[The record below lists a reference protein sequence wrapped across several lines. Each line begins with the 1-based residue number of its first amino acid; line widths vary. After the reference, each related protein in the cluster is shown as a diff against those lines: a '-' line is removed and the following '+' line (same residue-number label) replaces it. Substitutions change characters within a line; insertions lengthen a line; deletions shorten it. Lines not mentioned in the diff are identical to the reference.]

1 MEKTILVGVDL
12 GNGDDCHKSLDEL
25 EGLAAA
31 CDMQTVGI
39 LEQALDKPNSATYI
53 GPGKVDETAALVAQ
67 TGADIVIFDNSLS
80 PSQIRNLQDALK
92 LPILDRS
99 SLILEIFADRAR
111 SREAKLQVEVAR
123 LQYLLPRLVGMHAAL
138 SRQGGGSGATSNKG
152 TGEKKLELDRR
163 VLEQRLV
170 QYRHELDDVIRERS
184 AQCSKRASSG
194 IPRVAL
200 VGYTNAGKSTL
211 LNAMIEKYASP
222 DDQIEDKKVETKDML
237 FATLD
242 TTVRKI
248 SPQGHHAFL
257 LSDTVGFINK
267 LPHNLIEA
275 FRSTLEEARE
285 ADVLIQVIDYS
296 DENFADHMEVTRK
309 TLAEL
314 GAGEIPMI
322 YVYNKAD
329 LGTGNETVSSFN
341 DNLPRVGQDKIYM
354 SAIDGTGL
362 DELVDL
368 IEKNLEDA
376 YTDCTFLIPYTD
388 GRAVSYLNSHA
399 VVISEEYENEG
410 TRLKANC
417 RKADAAYY
425 KKYIV

>member
-1 MEKTILVGVDL
+1 M
-12 GNGDDCHKSLDEL
+12 
-25 EGLAAA
+25 
-31 CDMQTVGI
+31 
-39 LEQALDKPNSATYI
+39 
-53 GPGKVDETAALVAQ
+53 
-67 TGADIVIFDNSLS
+67 
-80 PSQIRNLQDALK
+80 
-92 LPILDRS
+92 
-99 SLILEIFADRAR
+99 
-111 SREAKLQVEVAR
+111 
-123 LQYLLPRLVGMHAAL
+123 
-138 SRQGGGSGATSNKG
+138 
-152 TGEKKLELDRR
+152 
-163 VLEQRLV
+163 
-170 QYRHELDDVIRERS
+170 
-184 AQCSKRASSG
+184 
-194 IPRVAL
+194 
-200 VGYTNAGKSTL
+200 GYTNAGKSTL
-211 LNAMIEKYASP
+211 LNAMIEKYALP

-376 YTDCTFLIPYTD
+376 YTECTFLIPYTD